1 MTGISKKSN
10 LLVFYKMGL
19 DLQLIGTGT
28 KENDFNLS
36 YSNYNEM
43 LETIYGLVDNT
54 DNKAITLLKN
64 HSDCDGSLSYDDC
77 KLLSA
82 MFEDIA
88 KDIDKDDDH
97 LSKFVKLVKSAT
109 KHNTGIKYC

>member
-1 MTGISKKSN
+1 MTGISKESN

-88 KDIDKDDDH
+88 DDIADDR
-97 LSKFVKLVKSAT
+97 LIKFVKLVKSAT
-109 KHNTGIKYC
+109 KYKTGIKYC